1 MANNNSIFVPQTFNG
16 ARMVNVSKR
25 TPTPSSSST
34 SSTNA
39 TPESTTLSHP
49 TVVNKEQTTNRK
61 DNKSDIQIVNASP
74 KSKVIAIKPYASSQS
89 VIDTRAKP
97 TNTNRASTSSSKQQ
111 AASSPPQQQ
120 QFQHQHQQSAPIPVQ
135 PRPSQPQQV
144 IQPQQQPMHP
154 QVITQPS
161 FPSAYDVAGFD
172 RVWSEANIAVLIQ
185 LHRKHYNGVT
195 SMDVDKYNAAWAALT
210 SEYNA
215 ITADNRSK
223 HALIRK
229 WGKLMAKYN
238 AERAFLIMPRPQ
250 GLQQPLPSVSYW
262 NHFQYMDSYL
272 NHVPVPENCIHK
284 RKRRE
289 NEDDGESSYRTTTPT
304 PLPTSGASS
313 KRPRISDLNMEL
325 LETQRVF
332 MEKTLDK
339 QNTQIEMMKANV
351 ESMHEMNMKF
361 VNICEKA
368 CTKSQVNEERYLN
381 LLEKCLLLSN
391 SNKENKADAPTAAA
405 AAAAAA
411 AEITSELE
419 AKKQTDASPR
429 TNSPTLSTCSS
440 TSPELA
446 KAEVE

>member
-34 SSTNA
+34 SSTNV
-39 TPESTTLSHP
+39 TPESTTSSHP

-97 TNTNRASTSSSKQQ
+97 TNTNRASTSSSSKHQ

-135 PRPSQPQQV
+135 PRPPQPQQV
-144 IQPQQQPMHP
+144 IQPQPQQPMHP
-154 QVITQPS
+154 QVIMQPS
-161 FPSAYDVAGFD
+161 FPGAYDVAGFD

-195 SMDVDKYNAAWAALT
+195 SMDADKYNAAWAALT

-272 NHVPVPENCIHK
+272 NHTPVPENCIHK

-304 PLPTSGASS
+304 PLSSSGASS
-313 KRPRISDLNMEL
+313 KRPRISDFNMEL

-391 SNKENKADAPTAAA
+391 NNKENKADAAAV
-405 AAAAAA
+405 A
-411 AEITSELE
+411 AEIESELD
-419 AKKQTDASPR
+419 ANKQTDAPPR
-429 TNSPTLSTCSS
+429 ADSPTLSTYSS
-440 TSPELA
+440 ASSELA